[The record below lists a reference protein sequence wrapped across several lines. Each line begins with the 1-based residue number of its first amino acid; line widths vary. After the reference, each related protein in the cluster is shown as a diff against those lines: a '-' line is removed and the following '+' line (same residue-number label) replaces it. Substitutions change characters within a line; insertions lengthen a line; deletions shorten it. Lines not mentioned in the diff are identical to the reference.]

1 MVSFFEE
8 SPSEVGLLQN
18 VDEEFAFW
26 VNSGVSSH
34 LSSVIGIVAL
44 EAINFHLSKLV
55 NVDLSE
61 VATKPAL
68 VESGLRKLFG
78 NGAQIIIKAI
88 ILAAFRSARI
98 VPDRD
103 FLSLQDAFVEM
114 YSRARPTLRL

>member
-8 SPSEVGLLQN
+8 SPSEVGPLQN
-18 VDEEFAFW
+18 LNGEFVFW
-26 VNSGVSSH
+26 VNSAVSSH
-34 LSSVIGIVAL
+34 LSSVLGIGAL
-44 EAINFHLSKLV
+44 EAVNFHLSRLV

-114 YSRARPTLRL
+114 YRRARPTLPL